1 MLNGVLTFIWHLNKY
16 FGKFIQYFFVIAFIF
31 IRLSYILSSKRNSL
45 KNHIFYRET
54 VEGVEVFICF
64 DELKY
69 FGGFYAFPSRQRIG
83 GYNDV
88 HVHILLVLLKRNK
101 KLIVR
106 VKKN

>member
-1 MLNGVLTFIWHLNKY
+1 M
-16 FGKFIQYFFVIAFIF
+16 
-31 IRLSYILSSKRNSL
+31 SSKRNSL

-106 VKKN
+106 VKKKLIRKVVTQHAREVWHQPQ